1 MGKAH
6 RKMFLGA
13 VGDTT
18 APELILC
25 GSALNSGAPAPFGPA
40 HSVPAYWPCGIQL
53 RLVPDAGAE
62 QLLPGWAKVDETA
75 ARRRALVTTDAVDVV
90 VKYEGHFQRQL
101 AQVLHELERRQAL
114 RSDRPPHPPVAVD
127 VTVHAAE
134 EGVTTPLPLGG

>member
-1 MGKAH
+1 M
-6 RKMFLGA
+6 
-13 VGDTT
+13 
-18 APELILC
+18 
-25 GSALNSGAPAPFGPA
+25 
-40 HSVPAYWPCGIQL
+40 
-53 RLVPDAGAE
+53 
-62 QLLPGWAKVDETA
+62 DETA